1 MADDKYSVSSPGSTV
16 LQVSLWKRLVEDIH
30 DFFIV
35 SEEDM
40 QHIREDYQNTPLNN
54 MRIVFVHKN
63 VFLPLNWRARTLMHY
78 YVSCFI
84 PHW

>member
-1 MADDKYSVSSPGSTV
+1 MADDKYSVSSPRSSL

-40 QHIREDYQNTPLNN
+40 RHIQEDYQNTHSKTN
-54 MRIVFVHKN
+54 MRIVFVHEN
-63 VFLPLNWRARTLMHY
+63 VFCPLIGGLGL
-78 YVSCFI
+78 
-84 PHW
+84 